1 MPLFFAPEFSVQ
13 TACHD
18 GLATQRT
25 DHVTPPLFQPLGD
38 ATPESQSTLSARVM
52 LLDDDPIVID
62 VLKVYLEDAGYTDI
76 IETTDASRAVDLLRA
91 ARPDLLIT
99 DLMMPEVD
107 GFEILRQLRAD
118 LHLSH
123 IPVIVLTSSTESND
137 KLRALKL
144 GATDFLAK
152 PVDPSELVLRL
163 HNNLTVKAYQ
173 DQIQKAHQ
181 ESDRLL
187 LSILPASIAERLKRG
202 ETDVTD
208 YFEEATVLFADLVNF
223 TSFASKTNAATAV
236 QLLNQVFNAFD
247 QVVDEKGLEK
257 IKTIGDSYMLAGGLP
272 TRRADHACA
281 VVDAGL
287 AMLSFVERLAT
298 EDGPASNFLLR
309 IGAHSGPVAAGVI
322 GTKKFYYDLWGDTVN
337 VASRMESTGVNG
349 RFQISE
355 ATRQAVGDEF
365 QLEARGAIEVKG
377 KGEMET
383 FFVLGR
389 KP

>member
-1 MPLFFAPEFSVQ
+1 MPLLFAPGFNVQ
-13 TACHD
+13 AACHD

-25 DHVTPPLFQPLGD
+25 DHVTTPLLQPLGD
-38 ATPESQSTLSARVM
+38 TTPESQSTLAARVM

-76 IETTDASRAVDLLRA
+76 IATTDASRAVDLLRA
-91 ARPDLLIT
+91 ASPDLLIT

-118 LHLSH
+118 IHLSH
-123 IPVIVLTSSTESND
+123 TPVIVLTSSTESND
-137 KLRALKL
+137 KLRALEL

-272 TRRADHACA
+272 MRRADHASA

-309 IGAHSGPVAAGVI
+309 IGAHTGPVAAGVI

-337 VASRMESTGVNG
+337 VASRMESTGIDG

-389 KP
+389 RP

>member
-1 MPLFFAPEFSVQ
+1 V
-13 TACHD
+13 
-18 GLATQRT
+18 RT
-25 DHVTPPLFQPLGD
+25 PLFQPLGD
-38 ATPESQSTLSARVM
+38 TTPKSQSTVAARVM

-76 IETTDASRAVDLLRA
+76 IATTDASRAVDLLRA
-91 ARPDLLIT
+91 ATPDLLIT
-99 DLMMPEVD
+99 DLMMPDVD
-107 GFEILRQLRAD
+107 GFDILRQLRAD

-137 KLRALKL
+137 KLRALEL

-173 DQIQKAHQ
+173 DQIHKAQQ

-187 LSILPASIAERLKRG
+187 LSILPASVAERLKRG

-208 YFEEATVLFADLVNF
+208 YFDEATVLFADLVNF

-247 QVVDEKGLEK
+247 QVVDERGLEK

-272 TRRADHACA
+272 MRRADHASA

-309 IGAHSGPVAAGVI
+309 IGAHTGPVAAGVI

-337 VASRMESTGVNG
+337 VASRMESRGVNG

-355 ATRQAVGDEF
+355 ATRWAVGDEF

-389 KP
+389 RP

>member
-1 MPLFFAPEFSVQ
+1 MQ

-18 GLATQRT
+18 WLATQRT

-38 ATPESQSTLSARVM
+38 TTPESQSTLSARVM

-91 ARPDLLIT
+91 ATPDILIT

-187 LSILPASIAERLKRG
+187 LSILPASVAERLKRG

-247 QVVDEKGLEK
+247 QVVDERGLEK

-337 VASRMESTGVNG
+337 VASRMESTGING

-383 FFVLGR
+383 FLVLGR
-389 KP
+389 RP

>member
-1 MPLFFAPEFSVQ
+1 M
-13 TACHD
+13 T
-18 GLATQRT
+18 T
-25 DHVTPPLFQPLGD
+25 PLFQPLGD
-38 ATPESQSTLSARVM
+38 TTPESQSTLAARVM

-76 IETTDASRAVDLLRA
+76 IATTDASRAADLLRA
-91 ARPDLLIT
+91 ATPDLLIT

-137 KLRALKL
+137 KLRALEL

-247 QVVDEKGLEK
+247 QVVDEQGLEK

-272 TRRADHACA
+272 MRRADHACA

-309 IGAHSGPVAAGVI
+309 IGAHTGPVAAGVI

-337 VASRMESTGVNG
+337 VASRMESTGING

-383 FFVLGR
+383 FLVLGR
-389 KP
+389 RLLV

>member
-1 MPLFFAPEFSVQ
+1 MQA
-13 TACHD
+13 ACHD

-25 DHVTPPLFQPLGD
+25 DHVTTPLLQPLGD
-38 ATPESQSTLSARVM
+38 TTPESQSTLAARVM

-76 IETTDASRAVDLLRA
+76 IATTDASRAVDLLRA
-91 ARPDLLIT
+91 ATPDLLIT

-118 LHLSH
+118 IHLSH
-123 IPVIVLTSSTESND
+123 TPVIVLTSSTESND
-137 KLRALKL
+137 KLRALEL

-272 TRRADHACA
+272 MRRADHASA

-309 IGAHSGPVAAGVI
+309 IGAHTGPVAAGVI

-337 VASRMESTGVNG
+337 VASRMESTGIDG

-389 KP
+389 RP

>member
-1 MPLFFAPEFSVQ
+1 MQ

-18 GLATQRT
+18 RLATQMT
-25 DHVTPPLFQPLGD
+25 DHVTAPLFQPLGD
-38 ATPESQSTLSARVM
+38 TTPESQSTLAARVM

-76 IETTDASRAVDLLRA
+76 LETTDASRAVDMLRA

-118 LHLSH
+118 PHLSP

-137 KLRALKL
+137 KLRALEL

-187 LSILPASIAERLKRG
+187 LSILPASVAERLKRG

-208 YFEEATVLFADLVNF
+208 YFDEATVLFADLVNF

-272 TRRADHACA
+272 MRRADHASA

-287 AMLSFVERLAT
+287 AMLSFVERLAAQ
-298 EDGPASNFLLR
+298 DGPASNFLLR
-309 IGAHSGPVAAGVI
+309 IGAHTGPVAAGVI

-337 VASRMESTGVNG
+337 VASRMESRGING

-365 QLEARGAIEVKG
+365 QLEARGAIEIKG

-389 KP
+389 NP